1 MEISEQTIVK
11 LIENQAAT
19 TQAVEDLKDSLEKT
33 IPYLVA
39 EDKANSSRIDA
50 VERKI
55 YYFGG
60 AGTILGYIGS
70 HLLEKWLHIGG
81 K

>member
-19 TQAVEDLKDSLEKT
+19 TQAVSDLKGTLEKT
-33 IPYLVA
+33 IPYLVSQDQENA
-39 EDKANSSRIDA
+39 KSIKE

-55 YYFGG
+55 WYFGG
-60 AGTILGYIGS
+60 AGTILGFIGS
-70 HLLEKWLHIGG
+70 LFGTKFIGG

>member
-1 MEISEQTIVK
+1 MEISEQTILDLVK
-11 LIENQAAT
+11 GQAAI
-19 TQAVEDLKDSLEKT
+19 TQSVADLKSSLEKT
-33 IPYLVA
+33 IPFLA
-39 EDKANSSRIDA
+39 AQDQANSTRIDR

-60 AGTILGYIGS
+60 AGTVLGYIGS
-70 HLLEKWLHIGG
+70 HFLERFFGG